1 MWVTVFR
8 KHKKYSLNNYPMT
21 KISFHTTELTQ
32 KLAEIGQYTF
42 LVRGKLNK
50 SEAKK
55 VFEKEYGH
63 KVQSIQAMNVR
74 KKTSRGG
81 RYTRRPNLK
90 KFVVTFV
97 GKAKIEINE

>member
-1 MWVTVFR
+1 MA
-8 KHKKYSLNNYPMT
+8 

-32 KLAEIGQYTF
+32 KLAEQGQYPF
-42 LVRGKLNK
+42 MVKGRLNK

-55 VFEKEYGH
+55 AFEKEYGH
-63 KVQSIQAMNVR
+63 KVESIQTMNVR

-90 KFVVTFV
+90 KFIVTFV
-97 GKAKIEINE
+97 GKAQIEINEQNNGNQKI